1 MSDAE
6 FDKIRDQLVLAVLP
20 HAVFEG
26 WSMTALQ
33 AAAADLGLD
42 SSVPERAFLAGPV
55 AAVEHFV
62 ALADQLMVED
72 LAGTDMAAL
81 KVPERVFKAVAVRLE
96 RWQPHREAIRRAL
109 AVLALPGNALAAT
122 RVTCRTIDAI
132 WRAAGDTSHDFS
144 WYTKRAT
151 LTAVYTA
158 TMLYWLDDSSD
169 DGAATLAFLRRRL
182 ADVGRVTQM
191 RRKVEGWLNGTGRA
205 RRPGRPAARPAQR

>member
-1 MSDAE
+1 MSDGE

-26 WSMTALQ
+26 WSMPALQ

-42 SSVPERAFLAGPV
+42 ASLAERAFLGGPA

-62 ALADQLMVED
+62 GLADRMMADD
-72 LAGTDMAAL
+72 LASIDMMAL
-81 KVPERVFKAVAVRLE
+81 KLPERVFKAVAVRLE
-96 RWQPHREAIRRAL
+96 RWHPHREAIRRAL
-109 AVLALPGNALAAT
+109 ALLALPVNALAAT
-122 RVTCRTIDAI
+122 RITCRTVDAV

-151 LTAVYTA
+151 LTAVYSA
-158 TMLYWLDDSSD
+158 TMLYWLDDSSED
-169 DGAATLAFLRRRL
+169 SADTLAFLRRRL

-191 RRKVEGWLNGTGRA
+191 RRKVEGWFGRG
-205 RRPGRPAARPAQR
+205 RRPGAPPHPFRRVSS

>member
-26 WSMTALQ
+26 WSSTALK
-33 AAAADLGLD
+33 AAAADLGQDASL
-42 SSVPERAFLAGPV
+42 PERAFLAGPV

-62 ALADQLMVED
+62 ALADRMMVED
-72 LAGTDMAAL
+72 LAATDMAAL
-81 KVPERVFKAVAVRLE
+81 KVPERVFQAVAVRLE

-109 AVLALPGNALAAT
+109 ALLALPANALTAT
-122 RVTCRTIDAI
+122 RITCTTVDAI

-151 LTAVYTA
+151 LAAVYTA
-158 TMLYWLDDSSD
+158 TMLYWLDDSSEQSAD
-169 DGAATLAFLRRRL
+169 TLAFLRRRL

-191 RRKVEGWLNGTGRA
+191 RRKVEGWLGGR
-205 RRPGRPAARPAQR
+205 RRPGAPAYR